1 MRLLWLFVFGTVG
14 FVLISYFEQ
23 VPILGWLG
31 AVVSAVAW
39 VTLGRELARDGA
51 SATVTSAVLGGWTG
65 FIGAFSAWIF
75 QTGNLLGF
83 TTPSVERLGAGFGFV
98 GATLGLVYW
107 PLIGAAICFAAAFF
121 SIGRRLA

>member
-1 MRLLWLFVFGTVG
+1 MRLFWLFVFGTVG

-23 VPILGWLG
+23 VPTLGWLG

-75 QTGNLLGF
+75 QAGNLLGF
-83 TTPSVERLGAGFGFV
+83 TTPGVERLGAGFGFV